1 MYYFIYAILPTIEK
15 KHATDFSSHG
25 LSAMLNRNAL
35 PIRTANAE
43 VEGEGFYAAIIV
55 ENRNPKLKEI
65 TEEFEQTAQMLIE
78 EKPENS

>member
-1 MYYFIYAILPTIEK
+1 
-15 KHATDFSSHG
+15 
-25 LSAMLNRNAL
+25 MLNRNAL